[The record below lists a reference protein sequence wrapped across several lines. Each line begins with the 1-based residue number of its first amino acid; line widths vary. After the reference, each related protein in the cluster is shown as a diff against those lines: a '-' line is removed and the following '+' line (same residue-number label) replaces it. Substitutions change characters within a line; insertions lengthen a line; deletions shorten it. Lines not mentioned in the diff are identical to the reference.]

1 MRKEVEEGGEWGEI
15 DNFFSGTGEIWELR
29 VKTGPSKGIRLA
41 VERNLNKPGEETRER
56 GDRHVKG
63 VFHIQD
69 GKGDG
74 FSKLCLIARE
84 KWETQLRKESALP
97 CVNVIRSV
105 GRPEEERE

>member
-1 MRKEVEEGGEWGEI
+1 MQKEVEEGGEWGEI
-15 DNFFSGTGEIWELR
+15 DNFLGGTGEIRELR
-29 VKTGPSKGIRLA
+29 IKGPSKGIRLA
-41 VERNLNKPGEETRER
+41 IERNLNKPGEETRER

-74 FSKLCLIARE
+74 FSKLCIIARE

-97 CVNVIRSV
+97 CVRVIRSV
-105 GRPEEERE
+105 GRPKEERE

>member
-1 MRKEVEEGGEWGEI
+1 MRKEGGEWGEI
-15 DNFFSGTGEIWELR
+15 DSFFGGTGEIWELR
-29 VKTGPSKGIRLA
+29 IKTGPSKGVRLA
-41 VERNLNKPGEETRER
+41 VERNLNKPGEETRES

-84 KWETQLRKESALP
+84 KWKTQLRKESAFP